1 VNLGVVFVLYEQ
13 RSALVAADREAM
25 ALRLP
30 TGIAAQMQQDMA
42 GVAEQVIAAVI
53 SEVPS
58 YRDPFQGQMGRNI
71 EVAVKVAL
79 DGFLDL
85 ASRREGI
92 DAGEQI
98 ETVME
103 AAYALGRGEARSG
116 RTMDALAQAYRVG
129 ARVAWR
135 EMSAAAVNNGLA
147 ATMLARLAELVFAYI
162 DELSDASVSGHA
174 DELATSGRLRQRRLD
189 RLAVRLIEGSSE
201 ADLVAAAE
209 RADWSPPAMLTA
221 VALPEAKF
229 RALRSR
235 VDPKALILPEEVAA
249 QEFASGLT
257 VLLVPIGAGRAR
269 KAMLRVLADAD
280 ALVGPPRPWSTVVGS
295 YLRVAQAHR
304 LGLAGDTDLHLAAL
318 VVGADADARADLRTR
333 VLAPLDG
340 QSSSSRAKLTE
351 TLCAWL
357 LLQGRRDDVA
367 GALFVHPQT
376 VRYRVGQL
384 RELYGEQLTDPD
396 FVRDAIIALG

>member
-1 VNLGVVFVLYEQ
+1 MP
-13 RSALVAADREAM
+13 ADREAM

-30 TGIAAQMQQDMA
+30 GEIATQMRADMA
-42 GVAEQVIAAVI
+42 GVAELVIAAVI

-58 YRDPFQGQMGRNI
+58 YRDPFQGQMGRTI
-71 EVAVKVAL
+71 EIAVKVAL

-135 EMSAAAVNNGLA
+135 EMSAAAVKSGVE
-147 ATMLARLAELVFAYI
+147 ATMLGRLAELVFAYI

-174 DELATSGRLRQRRLD
+174 DELATSGRLRQRRLE
-189 RLAVRLIEGSSE
+189 RLATRLVEGASE
-201 ADLVAAAE
+201 ADLDAAAE
-209 RADWSPPAMLTA
+209 RADWEPPPTLTA
-221 VALPEAKF
+221 VVLPEARF
-229 RALRSR
+229 RALRNR
-235 VDPKALILPEEVAA
+235 VDPKALHVPEEVIA
-249 QEFASGLT
+249 QEFDSGLV
-257 VLLVPIGAGRAR
+257 VLLVPVGAGRSR
-269 KAMLRVLADAD
+269 TAMLRVLTEGDAV
-280 ALVGPPRPWSTVVGS
+280 VGPPRPWAEVRGS
-295 YLRVAQAHR
+295 YLRVVQAHQ
-304 LGLAGDTDLHLAAL
+304 LGLSGDTDLHLAAL
-318 VVGADADARADLRTR
+318 VTGADAGARDDLRNR
-333 VLAPLDG
+333 VLAPLS
-340 QSSSSRAKLTE
+340 QVSATSRAKLTE
-351 TLCAWL
+351 TLRAWL
-357 LLQGRRDDVA
+357 LHQGRRDDVA

-384 RELYGEQLTDPD
+384 RELYGEKLTDPE
-396 FVRDAIIALG
+396 FVRDAVIALG

>member
-1 VNLGVVFVLYEQ
+1 M
-13 RSALVAADREAM
+13 ADRAEM

-30 TGIAAQMQQDMA
+30 PDVASVMRTDIAE
-42 GVAEQVIAAVI
+42 VAEQVVAAVI
-53 SEVPS
+53 GEVPS
-58 YRDPFQGQMGRNI
+58 YRDPFRGQMGRTI
-71 EVAVKVAL
+71 EVAVKTAL

-98 ETVME
+98 EAVLE

-135 EMSAAAVNNGLA
+135 EMSTSAVSAGLS

-189 RLAVRLIEGSSE
+189 RLTVRLLDGAAEE
-201 ADLVAAAE
+201 ELTAAAE
-209 RADWSPPAMLTA
+209 RADWNAPRSLAALIAPEARIRGARAQLDSRSLYLADEVDELDSGWNVVLVPMPSARARTA
-221 VALPEAKF
+221 VLRAAADTEA
-229 RALRSR
+229 
-235 VDPKALILPEEVAA
+235 I
-249 QEFASGLT
+249 
-257 VLLVPIGAGRAR
+257 
-269 KAMLRVLADAD
+269 
-280 ALVGPPRPWSTVVGS
+280 VGPAVPWTSVRTS
-295 YLRVAQAHR
+295 YLRALHAYR
-304 LGLAGDTDLHLAAL
+304 LGLFGDTDQHLARL
-318 VVGADADARADLRTR
+318 VVTAEPGALSDLRGR

-340 QSSSSRAKLTE
+340 VRASTREKLTE
-351 TLCAWL
+351 TLRAWL
-357 LLQGRRDDVA
+357 LHQGRREDVA

-384 RELYGEQLTDPD
+384 RDLYGDRLSDPD
-396 FVRDAIIALG
+396 FVRDAVIALG

>member
-1 VNLGVVFVLYEQ
+1 M
-13 RSALVAADREAM
+13 APDREAM

-30 TGIAAQMQQDMA
+30 AEVAAQMQRDMA

-135 EMSAAAVNNGLA
+135 EMSAAAVNSGLA

-189 RLAVRLIEGSSE
+189 RLAVRLIEGSPE
-201 ADLVAAAE
+201 AELVAAAE
-209 RADWSPPAMLTA
+209 RADWDPPTMLTV
-221 VALPEAKF
+221 VALPEPKY
-229 RALRSR
+229 RGLRSR
-235 VDPKALILPEEVAA
+235 VDPKTLHVPEELVA
-249 QEFASGLT
+249 QEFDSGLI
-257 VLLVPIGAGRAR
+257 VLLVPTGAGRPR
-269 KAMLRVLADAD
+269 TAMLRVLADAD
-280 ALVGPPRPWSTVVGS
+280 AVVGPPRPWLQVGS
-295 YLRVAQAHR
+295 SYRRVLQAHS
-304 LGLAGDTDLHLAAL
+304 LGLTGDTDRHLSAL
-318 VVGADADARADLRTR
+318 VTGADEAARADLRTR
-333 VLAPLDG
+333 VLAPLAEV
-340 QSSSSRAKLTE
+340 SAASRTKLTE
-351 TLCAWL
+351 TLRAWL
-357 LLQGRRDDVA
+357 LFQGRRDDVA
-367 GALFVHPQT
+367 AALFVHPQT

-384 RELYGEQLTDPD
+384 RDLYGDQLADPD
-396 FVRDAIIALG
+396 FVRDAVIALA